1 MLNVPF
7 SAGVDLGQ
15 ANLPSSQLDNT
26 DAASFASGFSDA
38 STADAAGS
46 VYDLG
51 QRSPA
56 ALFMSPSASFGD
68 TDAAGGYEPTM
79 SPGAFQAAMAA
90 GILAAQGSAPNS
102 NQQAAYA
109 SLDTPQN
116 SGTAAAALV
125 MATEPVAG
133 SRVRPVET
141 QEGPFTPSSIASN
154 SVASSKPN
162 LAAGFDSAAVSRQ
175 HAADPATPV
184 SKATLIADSAV
195 SKTYADA
202 GSPAAESTNAVH
214 NSISPTP
221 EAASQASAEAEAND
235 VPQSGQKPLRD
246 DGTLQSQRPA
256 AAAASDADSTS
267 TAAADV
273 ASAANSEPA
282 STQMAEIA
290 EVSDQAQTSA
300 MGTELTSVEQP
311 ADAQLSSATS
321 AGPAVV
327 TAVTSPELSASP
339 ADERYGKSLFSAVS
353 KRPAEVS
360 CMRSSQLSTLH
371 ANSSSHL
378 AGSAI
383 STCCCRSESH
393 MYQMRQQRGT
403 QLCPRLGSSRLPL
416 IYALSALH
424 KWSPSPTYICHCVS
438 GAYSTIIPTF
448 CP

>member
-15 ANLPSSQLDNT
+15 ANLPASQIDNT

-46 VYDLG
+46 VYDLR

-68 TDAAGGYEPTM
+68 NDAAGSYEPTM

-90 GILAAQGSAPNS
+90 GILAAQGPAPNS

-125 MATEPVAG
+125 MAIEPGAG
-133 SRVRPVET
+133 SRMRPVET
-141 QEGPFTPSSIASN
+141 QEGPFTTSSIASN

-162 LAAGFDSAAVSRQ
+162 LAAGIDSAAVRRQ
-175 HAADPATPV
+175 HAVDPATPI

-195 SKTYADA
+195 SRIRADA
-202 GSPAAESTNAVH
+202 GSPAAESANAGCD
-214 NSISPTP
+214 SISQSA
-221 EAASQASAEAEAND
+221 EAASKLNAEVEADVAPQAE
-235 VPQSGQKPLRD
+235 QKTLSGN
-246 DGTLQSQRPA
+246 GTVQSQPPA
-256 AAAASDADSTS
+256 AAAPSDADSTG

-282 STQMAEIA
+282 STQMAEIV
-290 EVSDQAQTSA
+290 EVSGQAQTSA
-300 MGTELTSVEQP
+300 MGTELSSAEQP

-321 AGPAVV
+321 AGPAVT
-327 TAVTSPELSASP
+327 TAVTSSELRASP
-339 ADERYGKSLFSAVS
+339 AVERSGKSLFSVVS

-360 CMRSSQLSTLH
+360 CVRS
-371 ANSSSHL
+371 
-378 AGSAI
+378 
-383 STCCCRSESH
+383 
-393 MYQMRQQRGT
+393 
-403 QLCPRLGSSRLPL
+403 
-416 IYALSALH
+416 
-424 KWSPSPTYICHCVS
+424 
-438 GAYSTIIPTF
+438 
-448 CP
+448 

>member
-256 AAAASDADSTS
+256 AAAPSDADSTS

-371 ANSSSHL
+371 AKFFITPCWVRN
-378 AGSAI
+378 
-383 STCCCRSESH
+383 
-393 MYQMRQQRGT
+393 
-403 QLCPRLGSSRLPL
+403 
-416 IYALSALH
+416 
-424 KWSPSPTYICHCVS
+424 
-438 GAYSTIIPTF
+438 
-448 CP
+448 

>member
-1 MLNVPF
+1 MLSVPF

-15 ANLPSSQLDNT
+15 ANLPASQLDNT

-90 GILAAQGSAPNS
+90 GILAAQGPAPNN
-102 NQQAAYA
+102 NQRAAYA
-109 SLDTPQN
+109 PLDTPQN
-116 SGTAAAALV
+116 SGATAAALV
-125 MATEPVAG
+125 MAIEPVAG
-133 SRVRPVET
+133 SRMRPAEA

-175 HAADPATPV
+175 HAVNPATPV

-195 SKTYADA
+195 SKTRADA
-202 GSPAAESTNAVH
+202 GSPAAESTNAIH
-214 NSISPTP
+214 DSISQSP
-221 EAASQASAEAEAND
+221 EAASRVSAEVEAEVA
-235 VPQSGQKPLRD
+235 PQSEQKTLRD
-246 DGTLQSQRPA
+246 NSILQSQLPA
-256 AAAASDADSTS
+256 AAAPSGADSTS

-273 ASAANSEPA
+273 ASVANAEPA

-290 EVSDQAQTSA
+290 EVSDQAQISA
-300 MGTELTSVEQP
+300 MGTELTSAEQP

-321 AGPAVV
+321 VGPAIA
-327 TAVTSPELSASP
+327 TALTSPEPSASP
-339 ADERYGKSLFSAVS
+339 ADERPGKSLFSAVS

-360 CMRSSQLSTLH
+360 CVCSSHLSTLYAKFFITYMLGPQLAPCVVAEVH
-371 ANSSSHL
+371 LSCTRCINNSAYNYVLDLTLQDCLWFMHHQPYTTGHHL
-378 AGSAI
+378 PHVYAI
-383 STCCCRSESH
+383 
-393 MYQMRQQRGT
+393 
-403 QLCPRLGSSRLPL
+403 
-416 IYALSALH
+416 
-424 KWSPSPTYICHCVS
+424 V
-438 GAYSTIIPTF
+438 
-448 CP
+448 

>member
-1 MLNVPF
+1 VLNVPF

-15 ANLPSSQLDNT
+15 ANLPASHIDNT

-90 GILAAQGSAPNS
+90 GILAAQGPAPNS

-116 SGTAAAALV
+116 SGTAAAAVV
-125 MATEPVAG
+125 MATKPVAS
-133 SRVRPVET
+133 SRMRPAEA

-162 LAAGFDSAAVSRQ
+162 LAAGVDSAAVSRQ
-175 HAADPATPV
+175 HAVDPATPV

-195 SKTYADA
+195 SRIRADA
-202 GSPAAESTNAVH
+202 GSPAAESTTAIH
-214 NSISPTP
+214 DSISQSP
-221 EAASQASAEAEAND
+221 EAASQASAEAEAN
-235 VPQSGQKPLRD
+235 VAPQSEQKTLTD
-246 DGTLQSQRPA
+246 NVTLQSQLPA
-256 AAAASDADSTS
+256 VAASSDVDSTS

-273 ASAANSEPA
+273 ASAANGEPA

-290 EVSDQAQTSA
+290 EVSDQPQTSA
-300 MGTELTSVEQP
+300 LGTELTSAEQP

-321 AGPAVV
+321 VGPT
-327 TAVTSPELSASP
+327 TAVTSSELSTCP
-339 ADERYGKSLFSAVS
+339 ADERPGKSLSSAVS

-360 CMRSSQLSTLH
+360 CVRSSHVSTLH
-371 ANSSSHL
+371 AKFFITYL
-378 AGSAI
+378 LG
-383 STCCCRSESH
+383 
-393 MYQMRQQRGT
+393 
-403 QLCPRLGSSRLPL
+403 PRLAPC
-416 IYALSALH
+416 AVVEVHLSC
-424 KWSPSPTYICHCVS
+424 TRCINDD
-438 GAYSTIIPTF
+438 AYNYS
-448 CP
+448 

>member
-7 SAGVDLGQ
+7 SAGVDLRQ
-15 ANLPSSQLDNT
+15 ANLPASQIDNT

-46 VYDLG
+46 VYDLR
-51 QRSPA
+51 QCSPA

-68 TDAAGGYEPTM
+68 NDAAGSYEPTM

-90 GILAAQGSAPNS
+90 GILAAQGPAPNS
-102 NQQAAYA
+102 NRQAAYA

-125 MATEPVAG
+125 MAIEPVAG
-133 SRVRPVET
+133 SRMRPVET

-162 LAAGFDSAAVSRQ
+162 LAAGIDSAAVRRQ
-175 HAADPATPV
+175 HAVDPATPV

-195 SKTYADA
+195 SRIRADA

-214 NSISPTP
+214 DSISQSP
-221 EAASQASAEAEAND
+221 EAASKLNAEVEADVAPQAE
-235 VPQSGQKPLRD
+235 QKTLSGK
-246 DGTLQSQRPA
+246 GTVQSQPPA
-256 AAAASDADSTS
+256 AAAPSDTDSTG

-282 STQMAEIA
+282 STQMAEIV
-290 EVSDQAQTSA
+290 EVSGQAQTSA
-300 MGTELTSVEQP
+300 MGTELSSAEQP

-321 AGPAVV
+321 AGPAVT
-327 TAVTSPELSASP
+327 TAITSSELRASP
-339 ADERYGKSLFSAVS
+339 ADERSGKSLFSVVS

-360 CMRSSQLSTLH
+360 CVR
-371 ANSSSHL
+371 SSHL
-378 AGSAI
+378 SMLNMSSYTCWVQHQVLLQRCISYVPDASTTMHSFMSKTRLCKITSGLCIISHHLPHVNAI
-383 STCCCRSESH
+383 
-393 MYQMRQQRGT
+393 
-403 QLCPRLGSSRLPL
+403 
-416 IYALSALH
+416 
-424 KWSPSPTYICHCVS
+424 V
-438 GAYSTIIPTF
+438 
-448 CP
+448 